1 MEKIQNRSVVTFDF
15 VARTSAGQEL
25 DSSISRG
32 EPLHVL
38 LGADNVIEGIEDA
51 LLGMSVGDST
61 TLDIPAAKAYGEYAD
76 ELVQNAPR
84 DAFQIDHLEVGDRF
98 NATTEDGEEISVK
111 VTDIDGDSITV
122 DGNHELAGLDLN
134 FSITV
139 LAVREATEVEL
150 EIGQAIED
158 EA

>member
-1 MEKIQNRSVVTFDF
+1 MDKIHSRSVVTFDF
-15 VARTSAGQEL
+15 VARTGTGQEL
-25 DSSISRG
+25 DSSITRG

-38 LGADNVIEGIEDA
+38 MGADNVIEGIEDA
-51 LLGMSVGDST
+51 LLGMSVGDSI

-84 DAFQIDHLEVGDRF
+84 DAFQIDHLAVGDKF

-134 FSITV
+134 FSINV